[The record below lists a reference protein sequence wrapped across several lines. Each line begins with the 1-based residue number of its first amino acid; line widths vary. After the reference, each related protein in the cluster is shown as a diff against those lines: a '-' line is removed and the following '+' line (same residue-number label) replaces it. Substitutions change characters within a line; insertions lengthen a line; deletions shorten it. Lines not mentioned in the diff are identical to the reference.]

1 MESAEFYSHMTP
13 LMLACHEENYE
24 IIKLLLSRGHEIVV
38 PMKDDCEH
46 NDALQSQKVVSS
58 YL

>member
-1 MESAEFYSHMTP
+1 MTP

-46 NDALQSQKVVSS
+46 NDALQSRKVVSS